1 LKKKLFMLLFLFFA
15 LLSCFVPSSSAK
27 TELKCELLEQ
37 ALLQQ
42 LHPVIYKTLQSLYD
56 EAYPQFDEVRI
67 IQIDSYVT
75 GNTTETN
82 SNREA
87 SASGGAKVF
96 HIVVQARAVHHQ
108 QLIQLYMDNEQHG
121 SSYIVSKIKQI
132 KIN

>member
-1 LKKKLFMLLFLFFA
+1 MKKKLFMLLFLCFA
-15 LLSCFVPSSSAK
+15 LLSCLVPSSSAK

-42 LHPVIYKTLQSLYD
+42 LHPIIYKTLQSLYN
-56 EAYPQFDEVRI
+56 EAYPQFEEVRI

-121 SSYIVSKIKQI
+121 SNYIVSKIKQI